1 MTHQSLRDISV
12 DDVDPTDVFICP
24 GPDGLSD
31 AEVAE
36 RVARGETND
45 YVAPVSRTVEQIV
58 RANVFTRF
66 NLLVGSL
73 VVVILVVGP
82 IQDAVFGLVM
92 IVNSAIGIV
101 QELRAKRSLDR
112 LALISAPGVTV
123 VRGGRRQ
130 EIAARDVVLGDRMW
144 VSRGEQFVVDA
155 VVAEAEGLEVDESL
169 LTGESEPCSKVPGAR
184 CLSGSAVLAGSGLVT
199 ATRVGEESYAA
210 RVSREARRFELVASE
225 LRTGTDRLLRWVGW
239 AIVPTAAILVWS
251 QIEASGTG
259 PDAARGAVSGTVGM
273 IPQGLVLLISM
284 ALAVGAARLARMNV
298 LTQDLGALEGLARVD
313 VVCFDKTGTITEGRL
328 VLIGVVPMDGDAAEA
343 GRALAAVAHAD
354 PAPNAT
360 TQAIASATERP
371 PGWTARRF
379 FPFRSDRRWS
389 GAEFEEEGS
398 WTLGAPDALCPGD
411 AQVARVVDQQTSLG
425 HRVLVLA
432 RTGESL
438 AVDRPPCVPVAV
450 VVLGD
455 AVRRDAAETV
465 RYFAEQDVALK
476 VISGDHP
483 STVAAVAR
491 VAGIEGA
498 AALGSDLPADL
509 DQLGAVA
516 DTTALFGRVG
526 PEQKRTL
533 IRALQRRGHVVAMVG
548 DGVNDV
554 LALKA
559 ADVGVAIGSGSAA
572 ARSVSPVTLVDGRF
586 ARMPDIVAEGRRVIG
601 NIERVASLYV
611 TKTTYALL
619 LAWAVGIAGWAFP
632 LLPRHYTV
640 IGVLTIGVPSFWLA
654 LEPSSVRARP
664 GYIERV
670 LRFGVPVGV
679 ITAIAGFAAFWLTRN
694 EAVSHEEAQSIT
706 TLTLVIV
713 GLAVLLLVAR
723 PLTPVR
729 KLIVAMMAFGSFL
742 VFVVPP
748 LRSFYALG
756 LPRPVVVLASVGI
769 TALTSAFMYAALRAS
784 GWWRELPTAL
794 RQLEGLARP
803 PRPHA

>member
-1 MTHQSLRDISV
+1 MTHQSLRDASV
-12 DDVDPTDVFICP
+12 DSMDVADTCIDA
-24 GPDGLSD
+24 GPDGLSE

-36 RVARGETND
+36 RVARGQTND
-45 YVAPVSRTVEQIV
+45 YAAPVSRTVEEIV

-92 IVNSAIGIV
+92 IVNSAIGII

-112 LALISAPGVTV
+112 LALISAPAVTV

-130 EIAARDVVLGDRMW
+130 EIGAQDVVLGDRIW
-144 VSRGEQFVVDA
+144 VKRGDQFVVDA
-155 VVAEAEGLEVDESL
+155 VVAEADGLEVDESL
-169 LTGESEPCSKVPGAR
+169 LTGESEPCAKVAGAR
-184 CLSGSAVLAGSGLVT
+184 CLSGSAVLAGTGFVT
-199 ATRVGEESYAA
+199 ATRVGGDSYAA
-210 RVSREARRFELVASE
+210 RVSREARQFELVSSE

-239 AIVPTAAILVWS
+239 AIVPTAAILIWS
-251 QIEASGTG
+251 QIGASGTG

-328 VLIGVVPMDGDAAEA
+328 VLVGVVPIEGDVETA
-343 GRALAAVAHAD
+343 GRAMAAVAHAD

-360 TQAIASATERP
+360 TQAIASAVQRP
-371 PGWTARRF
+371 TGWTARRF
-379 FPFRSDRRWS
+379 VPFRSDRRWS
-389 GAEFEEEGS
+389 GAEFEAEGS
-398 WTLGAPDALCPGD
+398 WMLGAPDVLCAGH
-411 AQVARVVDQQTSLG
+411 AQTARIVDQETSLG
-425 HRVLVLA
+425 RRVLVLA
-432 RTGESL
+432 RTDQPL
-438 AVDRPPCVPVAV
+438 TVDRPSGVPVAV

-455 AVRRDAAETV
+455 AVRSDAAGTV
-465 RYFAEQDVALK
+465 TYFAEQDVALK
-476 VISGDHP
+476 MISGDHP

-491 VAGIEGA
+491 VAGIEGSSIM
-498 AALGSDLPADL
+498 GSDLPTDL
-509 DQLGAVA
+509 DELGAVA
-516 DTTALFGRVG
+516 EATTLFGRIG
-526 PEQKRTL
+526 PEQKRML
-533 IRALQRRGHVVAMVG
+533 IKALQLKGHVVAMVG

-559 ADVGVAIGSGSAA
+559 ADVGVAMGSGSAA

-640 IGVLTIGVPSFWLA
+640 IGVLTVGVPSFWLA

-670 LRFGVPVGV
+670 LRFGVPVGG
-679 ITAIAGFAAFWLTRN
+679 ITAMAGFAAFWVTRN
-694 EAVSHEEAQSIT
+694 EAVSHDEAQSIT

-729 KLIVAMMAFGSFL
+729 KLIIAMMAFGSCL

-756 LPRPVVVLASVGI
+756 LPRLVVVLASVGI
-769 TALTSAFMYAALRAS
+769 TALTSALMYAALRAS

-803 PRPHA
+803 PRPHG